1 MEKGKKAEKILV
13 CCGTGCVSAGADKML
28 ESFRKNLSKTG
39 AEVKPTGCHGFCQQG
54 PLVIIEPE
62 GVLYARVE
70 EGDVPEILSS
80 HVENGK
86 KVERLLYTDPVTKKT
101 ISHYSDIPFYKMQNR
116 IILRNCGHIDP
127 EDIAEY
133 EYTGG
138 YKAIRKVLEE
148 MNPGEVIETI
158 KKSSLRGLGGA
169 GFPAGLKWEFCY
181 RAEGDE
187 KYIIC
192 NGDEGDPGSFQDRS
206 VLEGDPHS
214 LLEGMMIAGTSIGAG
229 KGFIYVRAEYPLAV
243 KRLNIA
249 VNQARRKG
257 YLGKNIFNSGRDFD
271 IEIFLGAGAFVCGEE
286 TALIRS
292 IEGQRGTPRHRPPFP
307 AQSGLWGKPTL
318 INNVKTY
325 ASVPNIINNG
335 VEWFRSMGTEKSKG
349 TAIFSLT
356 GEVANCGLIEVP
368 MGITLRKIIFDI
380 GGGTTGN
387 TKFKAAQIGGP
398 SGGCLPEEMLDMP
411 IDFDSLKEAGAM
423 MGSGGL
429 VVMNENTCM
438 VDIARYFLEFTQK
451 ESCGDCT
458 PCRLGTKQML
468 DILNDIVEGRAK
480 PEDLDLLA
488 VLAEGI
494 KSASLCGLGQTA
506 PNPVLTTLKYFRHEY
521 EEHINNRLCRAKKCK
536 ALISYR
542 IDAEKCTGCRLCFKN
557 CPETAIDGEVKQP
570 HFINQSICTRCGI
583 CIEKCPPKFDAIKTF
598 AGVDGGEIIA

>member
-1 MEKGKKAEKILV
+1 MEKNKKAERILV
-13 CCGTGCVSAGADKML
+13 CCGTGCVSAGADKIL
-28 ESFRKNLSKTG
+28 EAFRKNISKTG
-39 AEVKPTGCHGFCQQG
+39 AEIKSTGCHGFCQQG
-54 PLVIIEPE
+54 PLVIMEPE

-70 EGDVPEILSS
+70 EGDVPQIVTS
-80 HVENGK
+80 HLENGK
-86 KVERLLYTDPVTKKT
+86 KVDRLLYTDPVTKKS
-101 ISHYSDIPFYKMQNR
+101 IPNYCDIPFYKKQNR

-127 EDIAEY
+127 ENIVEY
-133 EYTGG
+133 EEAGG
-138 YKAIRKVLEE
+138 YRAIRKVLKE
-148 MNPGEVIETI
+148 MEPGDVIDNI
-158 KKSSLRGLGGA
+158 KKSSLRGLGGG

-181 RAEGDE
+181 EAEGDE

-214 LLEGMMIAGTSIGAG
+214 LLEGMMIAGTSVGAL
-229 KGFIYVRAEYPLAV
+229 KGYIYVRAEYPLAV

-249 VNQARRKG
+249 VSQARKKG
-257 YLGKNIFNSGRDFD
+257 YLGRNIFDSRRDFD

-307 AQSGLWGKPTL
+307 AKSGLWGKPTL

-335 VEWFRSMGTEKSKG
+335 VEWFRSMGTENSKG

-368 MGITLRKIIFDI
+368 MGITLREIIFGI
-380 GGGTTGN
+380 GGGTTGDSS
-387 TKFKAAQIGGP
+387 FKAAQIGGP
-398 SGGCLPEEMLDMP
+398 SGGCLPEDMLDMP

-438 VDIARYFLEFTQK
+438 VDIARYFIDFTQK
-451 ESCGDCT
+451 ESCGDCN
-458 PCRLGTKQML
+458 PCRLGTRQML

-480 PEDLDLLA
+480 PEDIDLLA
-488 VLAEGI
+488 ALAEGI

-506 PNPVLTTLKYFRHEY
+506 PNPVLTTLRYFRHEY
-521 EEHINNRLCRAKKCK
+521 EEHINEKLCRAKKCK
-536 ALISYR
+536 ALITYR
-542 IDAEKCTGCRLCFKN
+542 IAMEKCTGCRLCFKN
-557 CPETAIDGEVKQP
+557 CPENAIEGEVKQP
-570 HFINQSICTRCGI
+570 HVINQSICTRCGI
-583 CIEKCPPKFDAIKTF
+583 CIEKCPPKFDAIETY